1 MDYSGHRL
9 DQFFSQNSIAQKD
22 IATQL
27 DLAPQYINAI
37 CRGRKNVSKTL
48 AMRLQEI
55 IGVSAAWL
63 LTGTGSMYA
72 DRQEDDGMAHDDV
85 PEYGQPRTSLSVG
98 RPYYNV
104 DFALGFDIMENDQ
117 TRTPDYLI
125 DFLPFNDCD
134 CYCNAHGNSMY
145 PTIAADDN
153 WGKPS
158 MVLSYGSH
166 HIYFVAS
173 RGEGATLNA
182 DSHVIE
188 WELPRDTYWK
198 DYTVDVVSTS
208 NGNRAVT
215 LDRVAT
221 KLKITVNDE
230 VPATCASISFTPSQW
245 YYGWDY
251 VAGTPA
257 LSRNTERV
265 VTVPASYVGT
275 AGQLTASIFGLSGRS
290 EWTTDVVL
298 SSKDADNNVIGSVTI
313 IGAPFISNRSTEYSG
328 NLFGSSNGI
337 DVTLS
342 TDWLS
347 PVVATW

>member
-1 MDYSGHRL
+1 MMIRTFL
-9 DQFFSQNSIAQKD
+9 F
-22 IATQL
+22 IATAL
-27 DLAPQYINAI
+27 LLASCEKPSLSDFLNAEQ
-37 CRGRKNVSKTL
+37 S
-48 AMRLQEI
+48 E
-55 IGVSAAWL
+55 S
-63 LTGTGSMYA
+63 Y
-72 DRQEDDGMAHDDV
+72 D
-85 PEYGQPRTSLSVG
+85 EYGKKFTFTVKGDFTTPTFTRGYLSADGKDMTDLWV
-98 RPYYNV
+98 
-104 DFALGFDIMENDQ
+104 FDYVEDECVQMVHQ
-117 TRTPDYLI
+117 T
-125 DFLPFNDCD
+125 
-134 CYCNAHGNSMY
+134 
-145 PTIAADDN
+145 AADDN

-173 RGEGATLNA
+173 RGEGATLDA

-198 DYTVDVVSTS
+198 DYAVDVVSTS

-245 YYGWDY
+245 FYGWDY

-275 AGQLTASIFGLSGRS
+275 AGQLTASIFGLSSSS

-298 SSKDADNNVIGSVTI
+298 SSKDASNQVIGSVTI

>member
-1 MDYSGHRL
+1 MMIRT
-9 DQFFSQNSIAQKD
+9 FIF
-22 IATQL
+22 IATAL
-27 DLAPQYINAI
+27 LLASCEKPSLSDFQNAEQ
-37 CRGRKNVSKTL
+37 S
-48 AMRLQEI
+48 E
-55 IGVSAAWL
+55 S
-63 LTGTGSMYA
+63 Y
-72 DRQEDDGMAHDDV
+72 D
-85 PEYGQPRTSLSVG
+85 EYGKKFSFTVKGDFSAPTFTRGYLSADGKDMTDLWV
-98 RPYYNV
+98 
-104 DFALGFDIMENDQ
+104 FDYVEDECVQMVHQ
-117 TRTPDYLI
+117 T
-125 DFLPFNDCD
+125 
-134 CYCNAHGNSMY
+134 
-145 PTIAADDN
+145 AADDN

-173 RGEGATLNA
+173 RGEGATLDA

-221 KLKITVNDE
+221 KLKVTVNDE

-257 LSRNTERV
+257 LSRNIERV

-275 AGQLTASIFGLSGRS
+275 AGQLTASIFGLSSSS

-298 SSKDADNNVIGSVTI
+298 SSKDASNQVIGSVTI
-313 IGAPFISNRSTEYSG
+313 TGAPFISNRSTEYSG

>member
-1 MDYSGHRL
+1 MMIRTFL
-9 DQFFSQNSIAQKD
+9 F
-22 IATQL
+22 IATAL
-27 DLAPQYINAI
+27 LLAS
-37 CRGRKNVSKTL
+37 CEK
-48 AMRLQEI
+48 
-55 IGVSAAWL
+55 
-63 LTGTGSMYA
+63 
-72 DRQEDDGMAHDDV
+72 
-85 PEYGQPRTSLSVG
+85 TSLS
-98 RPYYNV
+98 
-104 DFALGFDIMENDQ
+104 
-117 TRTPDYLI
+117 
-125 DFLPFNDCD
+125 DFL
-134 CYCNAHGNSMY
+134 NAEQSESYDEYGKKFTFTVKGDFSA
-145 PTIAADDN
+145 PTFTRGYLSADGKDMTDLWVFDYVEDECVQMVHQTAADDN

-173 RGEGATLNA
+173 RGEGATLDA

-265 VTVPASYVGT
+265 VTVPTSYVGT
-275 AGQLTASIFGLSGRS
+275 AGQLTASIFGLSSSS

-298 SSKDADNNVIGSVTI
+298 SSKDASNQVIGSVTI

>member
-1 MDYSGHRL
+1 MMIRTFIFVFTVL
-9 DQFFSQNSIAQKD
+9 F
-22 IATQL
+22 
-27 DLAPQYINAI
+27 LASCEKP
-37 CRGRKNVSKTL
+37 
-48 AMRLQEI
+48 
-55 IGVSAAWL
+55 
-63 LTGTGSMYA
+63 
-72 DRQEDDGMAHDDV
+72 
-85 PEYGQPRTSLSVG
+85 SLS
-98 RPYYNV
+98 
-104 DFALGFDIMENDQ
+104 
-117 TRTPDYLI
+117 
-125 DFLPFNDCD
+125 DFL
-134 CYCNAHGNSMY
+134 NAEQSESYDEHGKKFTFTVKGDFSA
-145 PTIAADDN
+145 PTFTRGYLSADGKDMTDLWVFDYVEDECVQMVHQTAADDN

-173 RGEGATLNA
+173 RGEGATLDA
-182 DSHVIE
+182 DSHVIK

-198 DYTVDVVSTS
+198 DYAVDVVSTS

-265 VTVPASYVGT
+265 VTVPTSYVGT
-275 AGQLTASIFGLSGRS
+275 AGQLTASIFGLSSSS

-298 SSKDADNNVIGSVTI
+298 SSKDASNQVIGSVTI
-313 IGAPFISNRSTEYSG
+313 IGAPFISNRGTEYSG

>member
-1 MDYSGHRL
+1 MMIRTFL
-9 DQFFSQNSIAQKD
+9 F
-22 IATQL
+22 IATAL
-27 DLAPQYINAI
+27 FLASCEKPSLSDFLNAEQ
-37 CRGRKNVSKTL
+37 S
-48 AMRLQEI
+48 E
-55 IGVSAAWL
+55 S
-63 LTGTGSMYA
+63 Y
-72 DRQEDDGMAHDDV
+72 D
-85 PEYGQPRTSLSVG
+85 EYGKKFTFTVKGDFTTPTFTRGYLSADGKDMTDLWVFD
-98 RPYYNV
+98 YV
-104 DFALGFDIMENDQ
+104 DDECVQMVHQ
-117 TRTPDYLI
+117 T
-125 DFLPFNDCD
+125 
-134 CYCNAHGNSMY
+134 
-145 PTIAADDN
+145 AADDN

-173 RGEGATLNA
+173 RGEGATLDA

-188 WELPRDTYWK
+188 WELVRDTYWK
-198 DYTVDVVSTS
+198 DYAVDVVSTS

-257 LSRNTERV
+257 LSRNTERE

-275 AGQLTASIFGLSGRS
+275 AGQLTASIFGLSSSS

-298 SSKDADNNVIGSVTI
+298 SSKDASNQVIGSVTI
-313 IGAPFISNRSTEYSG
+313 IGAPFIGNRSTEYSG

>member
-1 MDYSGHRL
+1 MMIRTFL
-9 DQFFSQNSIAQKD
+9 F
-22 IATQL
+22 IATAL
-27 DLAPQYINAI
+27 FLASCEKP
-37 CRGRKNVSKTL
+37 
-48 AMRLQEI
+48 
-55 IGVSAAWL
+55 
-63 LTGTGSMYA
+63 
-72 DRQEDDGMAHDDV
+72 
-85 PEYGQPRTSLSVG
+85 SLS
-98 RPYYNV
+98 
-104 DFALGFDIMENDQ
+104 
-117 TRTPDYLI
+117 
-125 DFLPFNDCD
+125 DFL
-134 CYCNAHGNSMY
+134 NAEQSESYDEHGKKFSFTVKGDFTT
-145 PTIAADDN
+145 PTFTRGYLSADGKDMTDLWVFDYVDDECVQMVHQTAADDN

-173 RGEGATLNA
+173 RGEGATLDA

-230 VPATCASISFTPSQW
+230 VPETCASISFTPSQW

-257 LSRNTERV
+257 VSRNTERL

-275 AGQLTASIFGLSGRS
+275 AGQLTASIFGLSSSS

-298 SSKDADNNVIGSVTI
+298 SSKDASNQVIGSVTI
-313 IGAPFISNRSTEYSG
+313 IGAPFIGNRSTEYSG